1 MFQCA
6 GAQVVT
12 IPAVEVA
19 LDDEVPA
26 NWPQIDALKLSVNG
40 AERNTLV
47 RPSEPLLAPFEH
59 ATIRS
64 SGDSFRQVPE
74 SCCRRDGFA
83 LCLG

>member
-6 GAQVVT
+6 VAQVVT

-47 RPSEPLLAPFEH
+47 RPSELFRCFRAHDHSKLQ
-59 ATIRS
+59 RL
-64 SGDSFRQVPE
+64 RQVPE